1 MMLDLNGQPRPVPAD
16 WHDETLLAV
25 LRDALGLTGAKY
37 GCGAGLCGACT
48 VLLDGVPT
56 RSCLVPVRA
65 VGSRPVLTVEGL
77 AQGGALHPVQAAWLA
92 ESVPQCGYCQAGQI
106 VSTVALLRRTPRP
119 TDAQIDEA
127 LAGHLCRCGTQQRV
141 RAAGHRAAGGAP

>member
-65 VGSRPVLTVEGL
+65 VGSRPVL
-77 AQGGALHPVQAAWLA
+77 
-92 ESVPQCGYCQAGQI
+92 S
-106 VSTVALLRRTPRP
+106 RP
-119 TDAQIDEA
+119 
-127 LAGHLCRCGTQQRV
+127 
-141 RAAGHRAAGGAP
+141 